1 MGMYDQ
7 FKTDGNLETQGIV
20 LDYGDFRVTI
30 ARAGGANKKFERTME
45 FKTKAYKRAIQTET
59 LPNEKGK
66 AILREVFAEAVVLNW
81 EVRKPGK
88 KDGED
93 TWEVGIEGPS
103 GDVLPFSAENVA
115 ATFKALPDLFADIQE
130 QAGKVALFR
139 AAVLEAEAGN

>member
-20 LDYGDFRVTI
+20 LDYGDFRVTV
-30 ARAGGANKKFERTME
+30 ARAGGANKRFERTLE
-45 FKTKAYKRAIQTET
+45 AKTKAYKRAIQTET

-88 KDGED
+88 KEGED

-103 GDVLPFSAENVA
+103 GDVLPFSADNVA

-130 QAGKVALFR
+130 QAGKVSLFR